1 MKRTIIILFL
11 TFAAAFAGEA
21 QRVGKGNIPS
31 SLRPTPDKWAE
42 PTGAYDVVMEVYA
55 DFPDYTIYRPADLTS
70 FKENT
75 LPVVIMMG
83 PGCNQ
88 DGDSFRPFWT
98 EVASHGYLVIA
109 AGAPLPEG
117 YMPPIFYLGTE
128 DIRTAMDWITE
139 QDADPASRFHKI
151 ADSDRL
157 SLWGQSCGG
166 IQCLRQAE
174 DPRVSNLVFWN
185 SGSVLM
191 GNIDRDAPH
200 VFGEGRDIYGT
211 RDLKQLVLSLDIP
224 IAYFVGDTDMAI
236 RAALSDFEDITDAVV
251 VYAVREIPG
260 DSHAGTF
267 REMNG
272 GAYSKVA
279 VDWLDWHLKGDNGA
293 KATFV
298 GKKASLKT
306 DPKWIDLK
314 VKNVK

>member
-55 DFPDYTIYRPADLTS
+55 
-70 FKENT
+70 
-75 LPVVIMMG
+75 
-83 PGCNQ
+83 
-88 DGDSFRPFWT
+88 
-98 EVASHGYLVIA
+98 
-109 AGAPLPEG
+109 
-117 YMPPIFYLGTE
+117 
-128 DIRTAMDWITE
+128 
-139 QDADPASRFHKI
+139 
-151 ADSDRL
+151 
-157 SLWGQSCGG
+157 
-166 IQCLRQAE
+166 
-174 DPRVSNLVFWN
+174 
-185 SGSVLM
+185 
-191 GNIDRDAPH
+191 
-200 VFGEGRDIYGT
+200 
-211 RDLKQLVLSLDIP
+211 
-224 IAYFVGDTDMAI
+224 
-236 RAALSDFEDITDAVV
+236 
-251 VYAVREIPG
+251 VREIPG

-267 REMNG
+267 REKNG